1 MRLTLSI
8 LALVCT
14 TAHADPRRYTRH
26 VDVHVDARV
35 SPRAQPVH
43 PASHPAEPAVTA
55 DDMLELEEGNQPIR
69 REQERVLEGLVRDT
83 PDDDPQKPD
92 LMFRLAEHY
101 AQQLRF
107 WKLKAIEA
115 TVSRP

>member
-1 MRLTLSI
+1 MRRILTI
-8 LALVCT
+8 LAFLTT
-14 TAHADPRRYTRH
+14 TAHAEPRRYTRKAG
-26 VDVHVDARV
+26 V
-35 SPRAQPVH
+35 PTT
-43 PASHPAEPAVTA
+43 PASHPVHAAPHPAQPAVTA
-55 DDMLELEEGNQPIR
+55 DDVLAIEEGNQPIR

-92 LMFRLAEHY
+92 LIFRLAEQY

-107 WKLKAIEA
+107 WRLKEIEA